1 MSNLVVQIYQHE
13 LPVSI
18 VEWCNEA
25 AQEMLEP
32 SFFCSGD
39 WLASAALFERDIEI
53 LTVSERESGDLIA
66 VLPLTRARN
75 MLGGVEAKVVG
86 RRFHPDPT
94 GLICKKESLIEA
106 SSAIRKFFE
115 SELRWDSLTIDWTT
129 EKECTAWGVE
139 GKPQTVAPYLPIGKG
154 FDDILAGF
162 RKKKRYNLKNSV
174 KQLLEAR
181 GATVVESRT
190 PEEKLALFRE
200 FFELHRLRAQERSL
214 DSSIEGD
221 DFFNHHSNL
230 LRQSE
235 HAKIFALRL
244 KGKTIAVVYG
254 FAFANRFF
262 YYQVAHDP
270 KYGDLSPGKVIL
282 YEVIKHYCESGFTE
296 FNFLQGDEDYKGLWT
311 SEKRSLFRMRLE
323 RDNRRMAALR
333 GLEGVKSHIKGIRG
347 RLRDGH

>member
-1 MSNLVVQIYQHE
+1 MSDLVVQTYQNE
-13 LPVSI
+13 PPVSVI
-18 VEWCNEA
+18 GWCNEA

-39 WLASAALFERDIEI
+39 WLSSAARFERDIEI
-53 LTVSERESGDLIA
+53 LTVSERGSGDLVA
-66 VLPLTRARN
+66 VLPLTRERN
-75 MLGGVEAKVVG
+75 LLGGVDARVVG

-94 GLICKKESLIEA
+94 GLICRKERLTEA
-106 SSAIRKFFE
+106 SLAIRKFFE
-115 SELRWDSLTIDWTT
+115 TELRWDTLTIDWTT
-129 EKECTAWGVE
+129 EKECIAWGVE
-139 GKPQTVAPYLPIGKG
+139 GKPQTVAPYLRIGKG
-154 FDDILAGF
+154 FDDIVAGF

-174 KQLLEAR
+174 KQLLDTR
-181 GATVVESRT
+181 GATVVESRL
-190 PEEKLALFRE
+190 PEEKLTLFSE
-200 FFELHRLRAQERSL
+200 FLELHRLRAQERSL
-214 DSSIEGD
+214 ASSIEGD
-221 DFFNHHSNL
+221 VFCNHHSNL

-244 KGKTIAVVYG
+244 EGKTIAVVYG

-282 YEVIKHYCESGFTE
+282 YEVIKHYCKSGFTE

-323 RDNRRMAALR
+323 RDNRRMAVLR
-333 GLEGVKSHIKGIRG
+333 GLAGVKSHIKGIG
-347 RLRDGH
+347 DRLRDGH